1 MKRYIVAAILLVL
14 LAAAT
19 YAQSSEYYP
28 IRVDVI
34 KVYSHAEGMRIIY
47 RSGSTG
53 FADVYLPAA
62 WFKAGGKAELVAAN
76 DPSYPYMTVFYKNGA
91 FSHVRLYVK
100 ASASDPSWGVLA
112 PAAGK
117 GKFDVEDVK
126 LKF

>member
-1 MKRYIVAAILLVL
+1 MKRILIAAILLVL
-14 LAAAT
+14 LT
-19 YAQSSEYYP
+19 TPLVSQTSEYYP

-34 KVYSHAEGMRIIY
+34 KVYSHAEGMRVIY

-53 FADVYLPAA
+53 FADAYIPAS
-62 WFKAGGKAELVAAN
+62 WFTAGGKAELVSAN

-100 ASASDPSWGVLA
+100 ASTSDSSWGVL
-112 PAAGK
+112 PPEAGR
-117 GKFDVEDVK
+117 GKFDIEELK